1 MQLLDYANKWRLVR
15 QAAKKQA
22 NFVQIQRALLQS
34 ILQRSCANGG
44 CDFARKHRIMMA
56 NDGVCTME
64 QFRAR
69 IPLCTYSD
77 IAADVDKVAQTGCKS
92 SLCSDPVIFLTA
104 TTGTTGPQRLVP
116 VTKIDIDKSI
126 KYLLPAQSVD
136 VDLLSLKGSGVGGT
150 GNVPSLLVGIE
161 KLQQVMIRDW
171 DNLIFDVEH
180 GTLHREVPPPQL
192 SHAPMPSHASVLSA
206 YGSKVP
212 PGMPG
217 WVHTVFPRLKLV
229 VANVPNPALRY
240 VSELEKWF
248 GDGIQFRP
256 LMYGASECVMALP
269 PPSST
274 FKENK
279 FRLLADAAF
288 FEFLP
293 VDEEE
298 AKRCA
303 GTGGAI
309 LPQEGVVGHIYEMVL
324 TNFSGLWRY
333 RIGDAIQLVG
343 FEGQCPE
350 IKFAYRVGSVLS
362 IFGENINEI
371 HLRKIMATVF
381 GSNVVDF
388 TFFQDDTASRYHAY
402 VELNSPLD
410 TEAVS
415 GLSDKMDQA
424 IRQTVYNCRL
434 YPIKKPFV
442 MIVKP
447 GTFAALTSHIQRTT
461 LSQAK
466 VPPRLTNPTHINLLN
481 DNVTQQCLDSKTN

>member
-1 MQLLDYANKWRLVR
+1 
-15 QAAKKQA
+15 
-22 NFVQIQRALLQS
+22 
-34 ILQRSCANGG
+34 
-44 CDFARKHRIMMA
+44 MMA
-56 NDGVCTME
+56 NDGVRTME

-92 SLCSDPVIFLTA
+92 SLCSDPVSLLTA
-104 TTGTTGPQRLVP
+104 TTGTTGLQRLVP
-116 VTKIDIDKSI
+116 VTKIDIDKWITATYVSI
-126 KYLLPAQSVD
+126 YNSKSMGLCLTVNTQQGVKKSPGGITQGAVGPITVFKRRHRLPFVSASPFAVYQAAEWVEPAMYLHSLWALRSYRD
-136 VDLLSLKGSGVGGT
+136 VVCLSIPFAGMLHSFF
-150 GNVPSLLVGIE
+150 S
-161 KLQQVMIRDW
+161 VMIRDW
-171 DNLIFDVEH
+171 DSLIFDSRTNSLSRFRVE
-180 GTLHREVPPPQL
+180 
-192 SHAPMPSHASVLSA
+192 ASASR
-206 YGSKVP
+206 VP

-217 WVHTVFPRLKLV
+217 WVQNAFPRLNLIV
-229 VANVPNPALRY
+229 SNVPNPALGY
-240 VSELEKWF
+240 VSELERWF
-248 GDGIQFRP
+248 GDGIQFRE
-256 LMYGASECVMALP
+256 LMYGASECIMALP

-288 FEFLP
+288 FEFMP

-309 LPQEGVVGHIYEMVL
+309 LPQEGAVGHIYEVVL

-410 TEAVS
+410 TEAAS
-415 GLSDKMDQA
+415 GLSEKMDQA

-434 YPIKKPFV
+434 YPIKKPLV

-447 GTFAALTSHIQRTT
+447 GTFASLASHIQMST

-466 VPPRLTNPTHINLLN
+466 IPPRVKNAAHIKLLN
-481 DNVTQQCLDSKTN
+481 DNVIHVSG

>member
-1 MQLLDYANKWRLVR
+1 MTGAYMASNNPKSMGLYMNINTQQGVKKSPGGITQGAVGPIIVLRVKNLIPFLSASPFAVY
-15 QAAKKQA
+15 QAAEWVEPA
-22 NFVQIQRALLQS
+22 MYLHSLWAL
-34 ILQRSCANGG
+34 RSYRDVVCLTIP
-44 CDFARKHRIMMA
+44 FAGMLHS
-56 NDGVCTME
+56 
-64 QFRAR
+64 FF
-69 IPLCTYSD
+69 S
-77 IAADVDKVAQTGCKS
+77 
-92 SLCSDPVIFLTA
+92 
-104 TTGTTGPQRLVP
+104 
-116 VTKIDIDKSI
+116 
-126 KYLLPAQSVD
+126 
-136 VDLLSLKGSGVGGT
+136 
-150 GNVPSLLVGIE
+150 
-161 KLQQVMIRDW
+161 VMIRDW
-171 DNLIFDVEH
+171 DSLVFDVEH

-192 SHAPMPSHASVLSA
+192 SHAPMPSHASALRASA
-206 YGSKVP
+206 SRVP

-217 WVHTVFPRLKLV
+217 WVQNAFPRLNLIV
-229 VANVPNPALRY
+229 SNVPNPALGY
-240 VSELEKWF
+240 VSELERWF
-248 GDGIQFRP
+248 GDGIQFRE
-256 LMYGASECVMALP
+256 LMYGASECIMALP

-288 FEFLP
+288 FEFMP

-309 LPQEGVVGHIYEMVL
+309 LPQEGVVGHIYEVVL

-388 TFFQDDTASRYHAY
+388 TFFQDDTVSRYHAY
-402 VELNSPLD
+402 VELHSPLD
-410 TEAVS
+410 TETVSTQILEFSHNVS
-415 GLSDKMDQA
+415 GLSEKMDQA
-424 IRQTVYNCRL
+424 IRQTVYNYRL
-434 YPIKKPFV
+434 YPIKKPLV

-447 GTFAALTSHIQRTT
+447 GTFASLTSHIQMST

-466 VPPRLTNPTHINLLN
+466 IPPRVKNVAHIKLLN
-481 DNVTQQCLDSKTN
+481 DNVIHVSG